1 MRVYI
6 YSYINIWQYIWWRGV
21 YIYVPI
27 SLIIVSNFFFSKDLL
42 ECHETS
48 GTSFSAFNFYFIN
61 LYFLLCLF
69 QEIWGLMFF
78 GNWSQI
84 QFFGAF
90 IFLLN
95 ICGFLENIS
104 VLISFL
110 TLAYLSYLRGKK
122 ILELVKNIII
132 FKSCSVHT
140 IIVRIKLLSNRTL
153 LCLLS
158 VIFSTGW
165 LENPQ

>member
-1 MRVYI
+1 ML
-6 YSYINIWQYIWWRGV
+6 WIWWRVV
-21 YIYVPI
+21 YICVPT

-42 ECHETS
+42 ESHETS
-48 GTSFSAFNFYFIN
+48 ETSFSAFNFYFIN
-61 LYFLLCLF
+61 LYFLLLLF

-95 ICGFLENIS
+95 ICEFLENIS

-110 TLAYLSYLRGKK
+110 TLAYLSYLRKK
-122 ILELVKNIII
+122 KPLELLKSIII
-132 FKSCSVHT
+132 VQILQCSYNYCKDQT
-140 IIVRIKLLSNRTL
+140 S
-153 LCLLS
+153 
-158 VIFSTGW
+158 
-165 LENPQ
+165 EY

>member
-1 MRVYI
+1 MKLQELLFQHLTFILSIYI
-6 YSYINIWQYIWWRGV
+6 SYFVCFKKFEDLCFLVTDHRSS
-21 YIYVPI
+21 
-27 SLIIVSNFFFSKDLL
+27 SLVLLFFF
-42 ECHETS
+42 
-48 GTSFSAFNFYFIN
+48 
-61 LYFLLCLF
+61 
-69 QEIWGLMFF
+69 
-78 GNWSQI
+78 
-84 QFFGAF
+84 
-90 IFLLN
+90 LN

-132 FKSCSVHT
+132 FKSYSVH
-140 IIVRIKLLSNRTL
+140 IIILRIKLLSNRIL

>member
-1 MRVYI
+1 MLFLSRKCMYTHIWI
-6 YSYINIWQYIWWRGV
+6 YGSILCIWWRVV
-21 YIYVPI
+21 YIYVPT
-27 SLIIVSNFFFSKDLL
+27 SLIIVSNFLFSKDLL

-61 LYFLLCLF
+61 LYFLLFLF
-69 QEIWGLMFF
+69 QEIWGLTFF

-110 TLAYLSYLRGKK
+110 TLAYLSYLRRKK
-122 ILELVKNIII
+122 DPWACQEYCNSSNPAV
-132 FKSCSVHT
+132 F
-140 IIVRIKLLSNRTL
+140 IKLL
-153 LCLLS
+153 
-158 VIFSTGW
+158 
-165 LENPQ
+165 

>member
-1 MRVYI
+1 MLFLSRKCMYTHVWI
-6 YSYINIWQYIWWRGV
+6 YGSILCIWWRVV
-21 YIYVPI
+21 YIYVPT

-42 ECHETS
+42 KCHETS

-61 LYFLLCLF
+61 LYFLLLLF

-110 TLAYLSYLRGKK
+110 TLAYLSYLRKKKKK
-122 ILELVKNIII
+122 ILELVKSIII
-132 FKSCSVHT
+132 VQILQCSYNYCKDQT
-140 IIVRIKLLSNRTL
+140 S
-153 LCLLS
+153 
-158 VIFSTGW
+158 
-165 LENPQ
+165 E